1 MWTSAAFSQKVVRSR
16 AFSDGPQLRLRISSP
31 RQPSR
36 LISSLPCSPRRSA
49 AEAAVQPLFSLQ
61 LCGSLIPLHLR
72 RLKST
77 CIVRNISKLGRLQ
90 QAIEILEVRT
100 LEPPPENASL
110 LLKMATFLYLKITS
124 MFLIMFIGS
133 LTIET
138 GIYANEPKNA
148 RTHKHTLFS
157 YTPSDQTR

>member
-100 LEPPPENASL
+100 LEPPPGECKFTFENGYISVL
-110 LLKMATFLYLKITS
+110 ENYFDVFDYVHWISHDRNRHLC
-124 MFLIMFIGS
+124 
-133 LTIET
+133 
-138 GIYANEPKNA
+138 
-148 RTHKHTLFS
+148 
-157 YTPSDQTR
+157 Q